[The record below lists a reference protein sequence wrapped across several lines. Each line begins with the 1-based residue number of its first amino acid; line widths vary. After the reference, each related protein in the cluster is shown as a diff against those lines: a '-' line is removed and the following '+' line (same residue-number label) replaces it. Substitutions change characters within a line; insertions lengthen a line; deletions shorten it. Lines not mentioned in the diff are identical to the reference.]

1 MSRRSALAVL
11 TVSITLAAGVPRAGA
26 VPDHPSGGREHAA
39 VAPAART
46 DADHDRV
53 DDALQA
59 RLAAASGGTRVGVI
73 ATGLGPAAA
82 RRSVGT
88 FALRHRLPLIGGFSA
103 TMTAGQARALARHPR
118 LRLLAPITR
127 VRALDDGTDRDFGAA
142 AARADRPGLDGS
154 GLDSSGLDGPGVGI
168 CVVDTGIDS
177 GHEQIAPRTVTFRD
191 FIGTGTTSYDDH
203 GHGTH
208 VAAIAAGD
216 GVGGA
221 TAATFRGVAPAASL
235 YAAKVLDSSGSG
247 PNDGVIAGIN
257 WCTTNAGV
265 DIISLSLGDPEV
277 PQDGLDP
284 VSQAVNAAV
293 ALGVVAVVAAGN
305 SGDAPG
311 TVTSPG
317 TAAGALTVG
326 AVAEHSNPAG
336 TPRHDDGIW
345 LAAFSSRGPTADGR
359 MKPDVTAP
367 GVTVTSADAG
377 TGAGYVTMS
386 GTSMATPYVAGA
398 VALGLEAHPSAT
410 PAQVRAALTGTAR
423 DVGAA
428 GADNEYG
435 AGLIDVRAFVDS
447 LVGAAEPRRT
457 PMQVFSHVSGSVPDH
472 GSTTVPID
480 VAADGVGLPLAV
492 TVTLDGTGG
501 CVMILGVCWPLEWS
515 PDLDAELVAPNGSVV
530 AHSECALSGV
540 SCASGRQETLAV
552 VAGVAGRY
560 LLRVFTFEGG
570 PDDGA
575 GGAFVADVAQGPL
588 AGAGQ
593 PPPPPANLV
602 PVANAGTDQRVVANK
617 KTKLGTFTLSGAGSS
632 DPDGTIVGRTWR
644 LGTQV
649 VGTSSSVTLS
659 RKVGTYTFTLT
670 VTDDDGATDTDDVV
684 VRVTQR

>member
-1 MSRRSALAVL
+1 MSPRSALAVL
-11 TVSITLAAGVPRAGA
+11 TVSIALAAGVPRAGA
-26 VPDHPSGGREHAA
+26 EPDHRGEGHRT
-39 VAPAART
+39 VTPAART
-46 DADHDRV
+46 DTDHDRV

-59 RLAAASGGTRVGVI
+59 RLAAAPGGTRVGVI

-82 RRSVGT
+82 RRSVGG
-88 FALRHRLPLIGGFSA
+88 FALRHRLPLIDGFSA

-118 LRLLAPITR
+118 LRLLAPITT

-154 GLDSSGLDGPGVGI
+154 ELDGSGVGI
-168 CVVDTGIDS
+168 CVVDTGIDP

-191 FIGTGTTSYDDH
+191 FIATRTTSYDDQ

-216 GVGGA
+216 GAGEG

-235 YAAKVLDSSGSG
+235 YAAKVLDSAGSG

-257 WCTTNAGV
+257 WCTTNPGV
-265 DIISLSLGDPEV
+265 DIVSLSLGDPEV

-284 VSQAVNAAV
+284 VSQAVDAAV

-336 TPRHDDGIW
+336 TPRHDDGVW

-359 MKPDVTAP
+359 VKPDVAAP

-377 TGAGYVTMS
+377 TRAGYVTMS

-398 VALGLEAHPSAT
+398 VALGLEARPSAT
-410 PAQVRAALTGTAR
+410 PAQVRAAMTGTAR

-447 LVGAAEPRRT
+447 LVGAADPRRT
-457 PMQVFSHVSGSVPDH
+457 PMQAFSHVSGSVPDH

-492 TVTLDGTGG
+492 TVTLGGTGG
-501 CVMILGVCWPLEWS
+501 CVMIFGVCWPIEWS
-515 PDLDAELVAPNGSVV
+515 PDLDAELIAPNGSVV

-552 VAGVAGRY
+552 TATMAGRY

-575 GGAFVADVAQGPL
+575 GGAFVADIAHGPL

-593 PPPPPANLV
+593 PPPPRVNQP
-602 PVANAGTDQRVVANK
+602 PVAAAGTDRSVVANK
-617 KTKLGTFTLSGAGSS
+617 KTKQATFTLDGRGST
-632 DPDGTIVGRTWR
+632 DPDGTIVAWR
-644 LGTQV
+644 WTLSGQV
-649 VGTSSSVTLS
+649 VGTSSTLQVT
-659 RKVGTYTFTLT
+659 RKVGTHTFTLT

-684 VRVTQR
+684 VRVTAR